1 MLPVMTSDRLLA
13 YRVFQGE
20 LEKLSLKKLPVDNTN
35 PEHLSGIDIL
45 IMDYLRRRMKEM
57 EEKGYD
63 KS

>member
-1 MLPVMTSDRLLA
+1 MLPEMTSDRLLA

-20 LEKLSLKKLPVDNTN
+20 LEKLSLKKEP
-35 PEHLSGIDIL
+35 SGIDIL